1 MSSLVSY
8 AFSGVEES
16 ELEEEGEDRFADVS
30 SSKGRGQSDGS
41 RTERGTSRE
50 KERDKPLSL
59 LDDTSKR
66 GVTAHAINKTG
77 VLKRPLTA
85 DPSLG
90 SQSGRVTIGSNKDM
104 NRDSSSVNVMEI
116 HQGSDSSLSPLRN
129 RSFRAKEETINE
141 LFPAVAVAVASE
153 NERKTLSVLDPP
165 KMTRQEMH
173 SDSGVSPGGYFEKRK
188 PLSKVMKTVP
198 RTKPRSAVPANRKQ
212 YLGSSSDHS
221 KSAQF
226 DFKKGVDD
234 VRPGSH
240 QRGLS
245 SAFMGSSS
253 SIVDEAS
260 SSKESKESDTADALL
275 PHLTSSSIKEEDST
289 VSEIHQ

>member
-1 MSSLVSY
+1 MSSLTSY

-16 ELEEEGEDRFADVS
+16 ELEEEGEDRFSDVS

-41 RTERGTSRE
+41 RTERGTIKE
-50 KERDKPLSL
+50 KERDKALSL

-66 GVTAHAINKTG
+66 GIAAHAINKTG

-90 SQSGRVTIGSNKDM
+90 SQSGRAAIGSNKDM
-104 NRDSSSVNVMEI
+104 DRDSSSANVMEI

-141 LFPAVAVAVASE
+141 LFPAVAITVE